1 MNPKDHMNSSF
12 ACDLSALTD
21 DQRQRHRELATLL
34 RPAVVEF
41 NELPNGYAANFR
53 SNMDLEIAEFCSLEL
68 RCCPFFTLEL
78 SQNESTSVL
87 TITGS
92 GDIKP
97 FIRAEFGIPGSE
109 APDA

>member
-1 MNPKDHMNSSF
+1 MNSSF